1 MNVGDQFQSRSFEVE
16 KENNMKYGVEKVYFF
31 SSALLIWALLT
42 YLLSYLL
49 MCSYAEQCMLLCGT
63 FCCLHTVAPFNR
75 HLTRL
80 HASAQITLI
89 LVAGAV

>member
-1 MNVGDQFQSRSFEVE
+1 
-16 KENNMKYGVEKVYFF
+16 MKYGVEKVYFF
-31 SSALLIWALLT
+31 LGVVDLGFT
-42 YLLSYLL
+42 YLL